1 MLGPF
6 GFVEILPCLENAS
19 ASDSNEHPICWLE
32 MAEAAYV
39 AALCRTRAC
48 GWRINRKMLL

>member
-6 GFVEILPCLENAS
+6 GFVEILPCLENSS

-39 AALCRTRAC
+39 DALCRTRAC